1 MKWVEDTVEWLVPVE
16 SELER
21 EATVVTIAV
30 VVTVA
35 MVECE
40 LERYYDMPSVDT

>member
-30 VVTVA
+30 VAVA